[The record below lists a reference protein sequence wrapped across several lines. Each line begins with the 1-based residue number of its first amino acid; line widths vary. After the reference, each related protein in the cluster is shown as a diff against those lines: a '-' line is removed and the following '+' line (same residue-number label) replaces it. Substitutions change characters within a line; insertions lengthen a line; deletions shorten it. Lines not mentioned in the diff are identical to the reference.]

1 MALIALTGGIGSGKS
16 VVAEMLGVLGYDV
29 YDCDSRAKYIMDESE
44 AIKKR
49 IRNEICRAAVDE
61 SGVID
66 RKLLAEEV
74 FGSEIKLNLL
84 NSMVHDAVK
93 ADLMDW
99 YVFRD
104 IAFVETAILYQSS
117 LDRVVD
123 AVWNVT
129 ASRDLRIER
138 VMKRSGMTPR
148 QVEDS
153 IAAQDSYCDYEPHPH
168 IFDIVNDG
176 VTPVL
181 PRVLELLSYQ

>member
-74 FGSEIKLNLL
+74 FGSEIKLG
-84 NSMVHDAVK
+84 
-93 ADLMDW
+93 
-99 YVFRD
+99 
-104 IAFVETAILYQSS
+104 I
-117 LDRVVD
+117 
-123 AVWNVT
+123 
-129 ASRDLRIER
+129 
-138 VMKRSGMTPR
+138 
-148 QVEDS
+148 
-153 IAAQDSYCDYEPHPH
+153 
-168 IFDIVNDG
+168 
-176 VTPVL
+176 
-181 PRVLELLSYQ
+181 